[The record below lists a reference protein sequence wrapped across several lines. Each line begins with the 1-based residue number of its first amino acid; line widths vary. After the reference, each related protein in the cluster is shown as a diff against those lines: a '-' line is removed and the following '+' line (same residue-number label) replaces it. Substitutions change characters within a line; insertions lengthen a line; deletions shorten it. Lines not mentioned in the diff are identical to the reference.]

1 MFPSTSYIADRLT
14 HVLSGRGQVL
24 HEGNAILLI
33 PSGPGW
39 VMRLT
44 VSPEIVC
51 VFTGLGVTILVGE
64 DSPGD
69 LDPLLEVV
77 TAVMNGDV
85 EEFFGTGDE
94 GSLTS
99 IGHRVWYP
107 NGQRKAG
114 YEGTVSATV
123 RAPAWSG
130 PLEACIPRSDGVRPS

>member
-1 MFPSTSYIADRLT
+1 MFPSTSHIADRLT

-44 VSPEIVC
+44 VSPEIVR
-51 VFTGLGVTILVGE
+51 VLTGLGVRILVGE

-77 TAVMNGDV
+77 AAVMNGDV

-114 YEGTVSATV
+114 DGNVSATV

-130 PLEACIPRSDGVRPS
+130 PLEARVPRSDGARPS

>member
-1 MFPSTSYIADRLT
+1 MFPSTSCIAERLT
-14 HVLSGRGQVL
+14 QVLSGRGQVL
-24 HEGNAILLI
+24 HEANAILLI

-44 VSPEIVC
+44 VSPEIVW

-64 DSPGD
+64 DRPGD
-69 LDPLLEVV
+69 LDPLVEVV
-77 TAVMNGDV
+77 VAVMNGDA

-107 NGQRKAG
+107 HGERRAG
-114 YEGTVSATV
+114 NKTVSATV

-130 PLEACIPRSDGVRPS
+130 PLKARVPRHDG